1 MNRKQRRAAAKRG
14 ITATDLRQER
24 YDGIRY
30 AVKCYSVAVAMV
42 LHDKLGF
49 GPVRLQRIMGQIQE
63 AFDAISEDYVTIGD
77 MEMALLEECGIR
89 FKDGEIKCE
98 STKTVTI

>member
-14 ITATDLRQER
+14 ITATDLRQEH

-49 GPVRLQRIMGQIQE
+49 GPSR
-63 AFDAISEDYVTIGD
+63 
-77 MEMALLEECGIR
+77 
-89 FKDGEIKCE
+89 
-98 STKTVTI
+98 

>member
-1 MNRKQRRAAAKRG
+1 
-14 ITATDLRQER
+14 
-24 YDGIRY
+24 
-30 AVKCYSVAVAMV
+30 MV

-49 GPVRLQRIMGQIQE
+49 DPVRLQRIMGQIQE

-77 MEMALLEECGIR
+77 MEMTLLEDCGIR